1 MFIFLCLYIYI
12 DQSWSDGRS
21 LLEKM
26 EKQMNNTTTK
36 TGYAPN
42 DVAEFNGVKAKHW
55 KKQRVV

>member
-1 MFIFLCLYIYI
+1 
-12 DQSWSDGRS
+12 
-21 LLEKM
+21 
-26 EKQMNNTTTK
+26 MNNTTTK